1 MDFLRINSIL
11 LPLRSTEIKEMFGEK
26 MNFAVQK
33 YRITGTLILIGSLLF
48 CSIANM
54 EVRAETEEIV
64 HTNAVL
70 KFSDGG
76 KTVIGVTNN
85 KVEYI
90 VIPDGVTRIGDR
102 AFLDCSSLR
111 KITIPESVTHI
122 GEDAFWG
129 CTSLIGITIPG
140 NMMHIGARAFY
151 RCRTLRS
158 ITVPES
164 VTSIGEDAF
173 LWCSSLVSVVLPE
186 HFAGQELQRFRFPS
200 SCRIYHSVADAQ
212 KSKAEMARLEAL
224 KLAAAAQGLK
234 LSDDCKT
241 VVGVT
246 EREKVK
252 KIVLPSSVTAIGDR
266 AFWDCIALRNITIPD
281 SVTSIGEDSFAHCSA
296 LWSITIPDSVTSIG
310 KNAFSGCSAL
320 KNVTIPKRVTAIGN
334 GAFDRCDSL
343 TGIILPE
350 HFSDEDAAAW
360 GLSQNCRIFRS
371 VAEARKV
378 KAEMARLDAL
388 KIAAASQKLKLSD
401 DCETVIGVT
410 DREKVKKIELPRSI
424 TKIENNAF
432 EGCAYLVKI
441 TIPPSV
447 TDIGDRAFSGCSSL
461 LSVTIPSSVTAIGEG
476 AFSNCASLKKLTIPA
491 HFTNGDVEKWG
502 VFSDCQIIRK

>member
-1 MDFLRINSIL
+1 MD
-11 LPLRSTEIKEMFGEK
+11 
-26 MNFAVQK
+26 FAVQK
-33 YRITGTLILIGSLLF
+33 CRITGTLILIGCLLF
-48 CSIANM
+48 GLIFSM

-76 KTVIGVTNN
+76 KKVIGVTNN

-90 VIPDGVTRIGDR
+90 VIPDGVTHIGDR

-111 KITIPESVTHI
+111 KIVIPDSVTHI

-140 NMMHIGARAFY
+140 NMIRIGDRAFY

-158 ITVPES
+158 ITIPES

-173 LWCSSLVSVVLPE
+173 LWCNSLVSVVLPE
-186 HFAGQELQRFRFPS
+186 HFTDQESDRFRFPS
-200 SCRIYHSVADAQ
+200 TCKIYRSVAEAQ

-224 KLAAAAQGLK
+224 KVAAAAQKLK

-246 EREKVK
+246 DRDKVK
-252 KIVLPSSVTAIGDR
+252 KIVLPSSVTAIADR

-310 KNAFSGCSAL
+310 KNAFSGCCSL
-320 KNVTIPKRVTAIGN
+320 KNIAIPESVTAIGN

-343 TGIILPE
+343 TGIILPK

-371 VAEARKV
+371 VAEAQKV
-378 KAEMARLDAL
+378 RAEMARLEAL

-410 DREKVKKIELPRSI
+410 EQENVKKIELPRSI

-447 TDIGDRAFSGCSSL
+447 TDIGDRAFFGCSSL
-461 LSVTIPSSVTAIGEG
+461 LSITIPSSVKKIGKG
-476 AFSNCASLKKLTIPA
+476 ALSDCSSLKKLTIPA
-491 HFTNGDVEKWG
+491 HFTNEDVENWG
-502 VFSDCQIIRK
+502 VFSGCQIIRK